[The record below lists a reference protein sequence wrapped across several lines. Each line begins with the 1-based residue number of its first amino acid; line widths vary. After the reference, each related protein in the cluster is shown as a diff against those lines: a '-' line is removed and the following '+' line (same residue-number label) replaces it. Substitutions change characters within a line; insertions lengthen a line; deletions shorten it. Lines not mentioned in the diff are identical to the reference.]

1 METAIIPRQ
10 SWKSLETLLT
20 WGPIWSNHPIYLVDE
35 KKRRNHHPG
44 SVTRET
50 DPGGLWIPCST
61 AERLKLSSLF
71 GKFHLTSKKF
81 K

>member
-35 KKRRNHHPG
+35 KKEGTTTQVLSQEKLILVACG
-44 SVTRET
+44 SPAALQK
-50 DPGGLWIPCST
+50 D
-61 AERLKLSSLF
+61 
-71 GKFHLTSKKF
+71 
-81 K
+81 